1 LAYFS
6 YSGKYPGALLDMHI
20 ISLICQYLIPAFVFF
35 TVVYGF
41 IKRVPVYDSFVSG
54 AKEGIGIITGIF
66 PYVLAIFIVVK
77 TFEASGAHEF
87 LKRIFSVATN
97 PLHIPPEVL
106 SLAII
111 KPFSNAA
118 SLGIFTEILKSTGP
132 DSLGSITAAVI
143 MGSAETTF
151 YVLAVYLGAIGI
163 KKTKYLI
170 PVCIIADVVGIIIAI
185 SVVRLIF

>member
-1 LAYFS
+1 
-6 YSGKYPGALLDMHI
+6 MI
-20 ISLICQYLIPAFVFF
+20 VVNLICQYLIPVFVLF

-41 IKRVPVYDSFVSG
+41 SKKVPVYDSFVSG

-77 TFEASGAHEF
+77 TFEASGAHDF
-87 LKRIFSVATN
+87 IKRMFSLVSG
-97 PLHIPPEVL
+97 PLHIPPEVF
-106 SLAII
+106 SIAIV

-118 SLGIFTEILKSTGP
+118 SLGIFTEILKSSGP
-132 DSLGSITAAVI
+132 DSLGSIAAAVI

-163 KKTKYLI
+163 KKTKYLV
-170 PVCIIADVVGIIIAI
+170 PVCIIADFLGIVIAI
-185 SVVRLIF
+185 TLVKLLF